1 MVWIETPT
9 NPLLKIIDI
18 KAIANITREKNI
30 MLAVD
35 NTFASPY
42 LQNPLDLGAD
52 LVMHSITKYLGGHSD
67 VIMGCLMLND
77 EETAAKLKFIQFAVG
92 SVPAPF
98 DCFLVLRGIK
108 TLHLRMREASKNARA
123 LAEALKNHPK
133 IKHIYYPGLPE
144 HPNHAVAAAQMRDF
158 GGMLS
163 FTLKEDTLDAAR
175 RFFAGLQIFS
185 LAESLGGVESLANH
199 PPSMTHASIPPA
211 ERAKLGI
218 TDSFVRLSVGVEDAQ
233 DLINDVLS
241 ALEKV

>member
-1 MVWIETPT
+1 
-9 NPLLKIIDI
+9 
-18 KAIANITREKNI
+18 
-30 MLAVD
+30 
-35 NTFASPY
+35 
-42 LQNPLDLGAD
+42 
-52 LVMHSITKYLGGHSD
+52 
-67 VIMGCLMLND
+67 
-77 EETAAKLKFIQFAVG
+77 
-92 SVPAPF
+92 
-98 DCFLVLRGIK
+98 
-108 TLHLRMREASKNARA
+108 MREASKNARA